1 MKACECLK
9 WKYKG
14 NGYLEAGKVANAID
28 AYDNA
33 LATNT
38 TEQEGIVL
46 LMRANAYMQR
56 AVSHRERLTE
66 TVNQLTEM
74 VPDTET
80 LHTVYEHLGTEPALA
95 NSLFR
100 RVLSD
105 TAKQE
110 TKFRQTQYRHGLYQY
125 ALLQASQDSLRSTQ
139 LLPTYA
145 DSWRLAGDILS
156 ALWKLKESGQY
167 YVRAIE
173 LDNTLSESLLPLIK
187 RLQKRQNLLDNARAY
202 GWSEDMLRLALDVA
216 R

>member
-1 MKACECLK
+1 VKTCDCLK

-14 NGYLEAGKVANAID
+14 NGHLEAGKSSNAIE

-38 TEQEGIVL
+38 PEQEGIVL

-56 AVSHRERLTE
+56 ATSHRQRLKE
-66 TVNQLTEM
+66 TVNQLMEM

-80 LHTVYEHLGTEPALA
+80 LYNVCEKFGEEPALA
-95 NSLFR
+95 HSLFR

-110 TKFRQTQYRHGLYQY
+110 AKFRQTQYRHGLYQY
-125 ALLQASQDSLRSTQ
+125 ALLQAAQDALRSTQ

-173 LDNTLSESLLPLIK
+173 LDNSLSESLLPMIK
-187 RLQKRQNLLDNARAY
+187 RLQKRQSLLDNARAY
-202 GWSEDMLRLALDVA
+202 GWSEDTLRLALDVA

>member
-1 MKACECLK
+1 LK

-14 NGYLEAGKVANAID
+14 NGYLEAGKVSKAID

-56 AVSHRERLTE
+56 AASHREKLKDI
-66 TVNQLTEM
+66 VNQLTGM

-80 LHTVYEHLGTEPALA
+80 LHAVYDAFGNDPALV

-105 TAKQE
+105 TAQQE
-110 TKFRQTQYRHGLYQY
+110 AKFRQTQYRHGLYQY
-125 ALLQASQDSLRSTQ
+125 ALLQAAQDSLRSTQ

-145 DSWRLAGDILS
+145 DSWRIAGDILS
-156 ALWKLKESGQY
+156 ALWKLNESAQY

-173 LDNTLSESLLPLIK
+173 MDNSLSEFLLPVIK
-187 RLQKRQNLLDNARAY
+187 RLQNRQNLLDNARAY
-202 GWSEDMLRLALDVA
+202 GWSEDTLRLALDVA

>member
-1 MKACECLK
+1 MKTCDCLK

-14 NGYLEAGKVANAID
+14 NGYLEAGKVANAIE

-38 TEQEGIVL
+38 PEQEGIVL

-56 AVSHRERLTE
+56 AALHRDRLTE

-80 LHTVYEHLGTEPALA
+80 LHTVYEQFGAEPALA

-110 TKFRQTQYRHGLYQY
+110 AKFRQTQYRHGLYQY

-139 LLPTYA
+139 LLPSYA
-145 DSWRLAGDILS
+145 DSWRMAGDILS

-187 RLQKRQNLLDNARAY
+187 RLQKRQSLLDNARAY

>member
-1 MKACECLK
+1 MKTCECLK

-14 NGYLEAGKVANAID
+14 NGYLEAGKVANAIE

-38 TEQEGIVL
+38 QEQEGIVL

-56 AVSHRERLTE
+56 AASHRERLTE
-66 TVNQLTEM
+66 SVNQLTEM
-74 VPDTET
+74 VPDIDT
-80 LHTVYEHLGTEPALA
+80 LHTVYEHLGTEPALSS
-95 NSLFR
+95 SLFR

-110 TKFRQTQYRHGLYQY
+110 AKFRQTQYRHGLYQY

-139 LLPTYA
+139 LLPTYS
-145 DSWRLAGDILS
+145 DSWRMAGDILS
-156 ALWKLKESGQY
+156 ALWKLKESEQY

-187 RLQKRQNLLDNARAY
+187 RLQKRQSLLDNARAY

>member
-1 MKACECLK
+1 MKTCECLK

-14 NGYLEAGKVANAID
+14 NGYLEAGKVASAID
-28 AYDNA
+28 AYDKA

-38 TEQEGIVL
+38 SEQEGIVL

-56 AVSHRERLTE
+56 AASHREKLTE

-74 VPDTET
+74 VPGTET
-80 LHTVYEHLGTEPALA
+80 LHIVYEQLGTEPALA

-110 TKFRQTQYRHGLYQY
+110 AKFRQTQYRHGLYQY
-125 ALLQASQDSLRSTQ
+125 ALLQASQDSLRSTE
-139 LLPTYA
+139 LLPAYA
-145 DSWRLAGDILS
+145 DSWRMAGDILS

-187 RLQKRQNLLDNARAY
+187 RLQKKQSLLDNARAY
-202 GWSEDMLRLALDVA
+202 GWSEDMLRLALDIA

>member
-1 MKACECLK
+1 MKKCECLK

-14 NGYLEAGKVANAID
+14 NGYLETGKIANAIE

-38 TEQEGIVL
+38 PEQEGIVL

-56 AVSHRERLTE
+56 AALHREKLTE
-66 TVNQLTEM
+66 AVNQLTEM
-74 VPDTET
+74 VPDAET
-80 LHTVYEHLGTEPALA
+80 LHSVYEHLGAEPALST
-95 NSLFR
+95 SLFQ

-110 TKFRQTQYRHGLYQY
+110 AKFRQTQYRHGLYQY

-145 DSWRLAGDILS
+145 DSWRMAGDILS

-173 LDNTLSESLLPLIK
+173 LDNTLSESLLQLIK
-187 RLQKRQNLLDNARAY
+187 RLQKRQSLLDNARAY

>member
-1 MKACECLK
+1 MKTCECLK

-28 AYDNA
+28 AYDKA

-38 TEQEGIVL
+38 NDQTGIIL

-56 AVSHRERLTE
+56 ASSHREKLKSTI
-66 TVNQLTEM
+66 NQLRSLL
-74 VPDTET
+74 PDTEA
-80 LHTVYEHLGTEPALA
+80 LHILYDEFGEEPALA
-95 NSLFR
+95 NELFH

-110 TKFRQTQYRHGLYQY
+110 AKFRQTQYRHGLYQY

-145 DSWRLAGDILS
+145 DSWRMAGDILS

-173 LDNTLSESLLPLIK
+173 LDNTLSDSLLPLIK
-187 RLQKRQNLLDNARAY
+187 RLQKRQSLLDNARAY
-202 GWSEDMLRLALDVA
+202 GWSEDTLRLALDVTH
-216 R
+216 

>member
-1 MKACECLK
+1 MKTCECLK

-14 NGYLEAGKVANAID
+14 NGYLEAGKVANAIE
-28 AYDNA
+28 AYDSA

-38 TEQEGIVL
+38 SEQEGIVL

-56 AVSHRERLTE
+56 AASHRERLTE
-66 TVNQLTEM
+66 AVTQLTEM
-74 VPDTET
+74 VPGTET
-80 LHTVYEHLGTEPALA
+80 LHTVYEHLGTEPALS

-100 RVLSD
+100 RVLLD

-110 TKFRQTQYRHGLYQY
+110 AKFRQTQYRHGLYQY

-145 DSWRLAGDILS
+145 DSWRMAGDSLS
-156 ALWKLKESGQY
+156 SLWKLKESGQY

-173 LDNTLSESLLPLIK
+173 LDNTLSDSLLPLIK
-187 RLQKRQNLLDNARAY
+187 RLQKRQSLLDNARAY

>member
-1 MKACECLK
+1 MKTCDCLK
-9 WKYKG
+9 WKYQG
-14 NGYLEAGKVANAID
+14 NGYLEAGKVANAIE

-38 TEQEGIVL
+38 PEQEGIVL

-56 AVSHRERLTE
+56 AALHRDRLTE

-80 LHTVYEHLGTEPALA
+80 LHTVYEQFGAEPALA

-110 TKFRQTQYRHGLYQY
+110 AKFRQTQYRHGLYQY

-139 LLPTYA
+139 LLPSYA
-145 DSWRLAGDILS
+145 DSWRMAGDILS

-187 RLQKRQNLLDNARAY
+187 RLQKRQSLLDNARAY

>member
-1 MKACECLK
+1 MKTCECLK

-14 NGYLEAGKVANAID
+14 NGYLEAGKVVNAID
-28 AYDNA
+28 SYDNA
-33 LATNT
+33 LATGT
-38 TEQEGIVL
+38 PDQEGIVL

-56 AVSHRERLTE
+56 ASLHRERLTE
-66 TVNQLTEM
+66 SVNQLTEM

-80 LHTVYEHLGTEPALA
+80 LQTVYEHLGTEPALS
-95 NSLFR
+95 NSLFQR
-100 RVLSD
+100 ILSD
-105 TAKQE
+105 TSKQE
-110 TKFRQTQYRHGLYQY
+110 AKFRQTQYRHGLYQY

-145 DSWRLAGDILS
+145 DSWRTAADILS

-187 RLQKRQNLLDNARAY
+187 RLQKRQSLLDNARAY